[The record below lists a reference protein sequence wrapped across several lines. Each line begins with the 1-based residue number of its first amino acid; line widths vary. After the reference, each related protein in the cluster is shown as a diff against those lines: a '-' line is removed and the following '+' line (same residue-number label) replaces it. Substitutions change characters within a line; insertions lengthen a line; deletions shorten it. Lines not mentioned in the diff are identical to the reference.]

1 MLNFIYI
8 SAPVQTIVRCL
19 DTRWSADP
27 ASCIRD
33 CNWIERRLQLYK
45 VECPECIHS
54 TVVQDGSIEPPNMLG
69 KVRSIHL
76 MASRSILMDPLSHDP
91 MDMKM
96 LIDHRLLGWWLQ
108 RAAQFRWLKVELKLL
123 RTQRLENHFVKIFL
137 LRFKI
142 LTFTNRK
149 RSTPVS
155 AGQAANF
162 RCSNQRVSVVAWK
175 LNFRSQLSCG
185 CAQRESSSRC
195 DFIAVNG
202 FDFND
207 DCVRVSSWSHAS
219 VNSWILCFGWE
230 NTQSIFEGWISSL
243 VSVPAFRIFSRFTKI
258 EIGQSNEW
266 DKWNKSY
273 M

>member
-1 MLNFIYI
+1 M
-8 SAPVQTIVRCL
+8 
-19 DTRWSADP
+19 TRWTWKRWSTTDFSAD
-27 ASCIRD
+27 D
-33 CNWIERRLQLYK
+33 CNARRSSVDWRWNWNFSALNAWK
-45 VECPECIHS
+45 I
-54 TVVQDGSIEPPNMLG
+54 
-69 KVRSIHL
+69 
-76 MASRSILMDPLSHDP
+76 ILLKTQKLS
-91 MDMKM
+91 
-96 LIDHRLLGWWLQ
+96 
-108 RAAQFRWLKVELKLL
+108 LL
-123 RTQRLENHFVKIFL
+123 RL
-137 LRFKI
+137 KI

-185 CAQRESSSRC
+185 CAQRESSSGC

-230 NTQSIFEGWISSL
+230 NTQSILEGWISSL
-243 VSVPAFRIFSRFTKI
+243 VSVPAFRIFSRLTKI
-258 EIGQSNEW
+258 EIRQSNER
-266 DKWNKSY
+266 DKWKKSY